1 MRAYRVSVK
10 LKLGLVIAAVLIAV
24 ASLAY
29 TQRLVERLGEREQF
43 IIRLWAIA
51 QERIAETSL
60 HVNPHLTELQEIDD
74 LLQGADVPQ
83 SDRRRLRQAVDWAR
97 SMPPAGELALASEI
111 LLHGHFG
118 VPAIIVD
125 STVGGPVAWHNVG
138 LPPTV
143 RNLSPA
149 DSAEVMERLHAR
161 VEDMASV
168 HQPISIDIRATSD
181 DGEARL
187 RQYVFYDESGM
198 IKELRVFPYLQLIF
212 VALFVLVGYLGF
224 SYVRRSE
231 QRSLW
236 VGMAKEA
243 AHQLG
248 TPISSLMGWTELARS
263 GAMDADQQDEA
274 LGEMDA
280 DIRRLQ
286 RVASRFSDIGSV
298 PRLQDE
304 DLGLLVHETVEYI
317 RKRIPKQRSTVQLEV
332 DTEQGL
338 RAPANAELFEWVI
351 ENLLK
356 NALDALEG
364 KSGRIEIRATRQ
376 AELIVIEVEDS
387 GKGIERREFK
397 NVFRPGFSTKKRGWG
412 LGLSLAKRIIEDYHG
427 GHLRLAQSRPG
438 VGTTFRIELPAGK
451 DQSEG

>member
-1 MRAYRVSVK
+1 MRAYRFSVN
-10 LKLGLVIAAVLIAV
+10 LKLGLVVTAVIIAV

-51 QERIAETSL
+51 QERIAEASL
-60 HVNPHLTELQEIDD
+60 HANPYLGDFQRLDE
-74 LLQGADVPQ
+74 LLQGADVSAQ
-83 SDRRRLRQAVDWAR
+83 ERRELRQAIEWAR
-97 SMPPAGELALASEI
+97 SMPPAGELTLASEI
-111 LLHGHFG
+111 LLQGHFG

-138 LPPTV
+138 LPPST
-143 RNLSPA
+143 RSLTDA
-149 DSAEVMERLHAR
+149 DSIEVMDKLIAR
-161 VEDMASV
+161 VDEMGRV
-168 HQPISIDIRATSD
+168 HLPISIDIRATGA
-181 DGEARL
+181 DGEAHL

-198 IKELRVFPYLQLIF
+198 IKELRIYPYLQLIF
-212 VALFVLVGYLGF
+212 VALFVLVGYVGF

-248 TPISSLMGWTELARS
+248 TPISSLMGWTELLRS
-263 GAMDADQQDEA
+263 GDLVERSQLEA
-274 LGEMDA
+274 LTDMDD

-298 PRLQDE
+298 PRLEVE
-304 DLGLLVHETVEYI
+304 DIGLLVHETVDYM
-317 RKRIPKQRSTVQLEV
+317 RKRIPRQGGSVELELEV
-332 DTEQGL
+332 EQGL
-338 RAPANAELFEWVI
+338 RAPTNAELFEWVI

-356 NALDALEG
+356 NALDAMEG
-364 KSGRIEIRATRQ
+364 RSGRIEIRAWKQGDRV
-376 AELIVIEVEDS
+376 LIDVEDT

-412 LGLSLAKRIIEDYHG
+412 LGLSLAKRIVDDYHG
-427 GHLRLAQSRPG
+427 GQLRLLQSKVG
-438 VGTTFRIELPAGK
+438 TGTTFRIELPLGEDQDAG
-451 DQSEG
+451 